1 MGNKKAYHVDGR
13 KKRGGVMQQ
22 RLAAPHLVDGR
33 AMREEQ
39 FDELRA
45 SRSIGFAVCDC
56 QAQWRISF
64 IRSC

>member
-1 MGNKKAYHVDGR
+1 
-13 KKRGGVMQQ
+13 MQQ
-22 RLAAPHLVDGR
+22 RLCVPHLVDGR

-64 IRSC
+64 IRSCRQVSAALDELAAQT